1 MEEGVQFEGC
11 SLRAAVVPA
20 KPAIGRTVQAGMLLP
35 SHPAASSLPA
45 AQLSVAAAEL
55 AGAATALLAVAGVVA
70 YPGRQARGSWRSLLA
85 FAALLAALLSAFWSV
100 GVWRVAVHERAA
112 LVRSARTARLAS
124 EVSPCLAV
132 CSPGMTHMN
141 TCQYVL
147 GCLLPPC
154 VPIAQPAL
162 WRLLWLP
169 VVPPAYVG
177 LMALAA
183 GVMRATDADVERL
196 RRLRYAYKR
205 A

>member
-1 MEEGVQFEGC
+1 MSSSRKRLSEGSPAAFRLQDADLMEEEEQAVLVEAME
-11 SLRAAVVPA
+11 RAAARQRHYSKALLSFFGVLLGVLYFYFAACQLIEPWTTPHQA
-20 KPAIGRTVQAGMLLP
+20 HFSGRLR
-35 SHPAASSLPA
+35 
-45 AQLSVAAAEL
+45 QLSVAAAEL

-112 LVRSARTARLAS
+112 L
-124 EVSPCLAV
+124 
-132 CSPGMTHMN
+132 
-141 TCQYVL
+141 
-147 GCLLPPC
+147 
-154 VPIAQPAL
+154 PAL